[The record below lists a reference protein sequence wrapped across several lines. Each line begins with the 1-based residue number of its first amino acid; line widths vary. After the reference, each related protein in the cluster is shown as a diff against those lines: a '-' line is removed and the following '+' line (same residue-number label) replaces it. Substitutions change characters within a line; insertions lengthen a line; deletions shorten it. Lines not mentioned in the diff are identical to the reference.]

1 MMEEKTAKAHIK
13 ALDRNSA
20 ALEDQNKLMRALAGK
35 TNLNRDTPRQ
45 NAPVDPLTAKLRAM
59 GVE

>member
-1 MMEEKTAKAHIK
+1 MDDKTARALTK

-20 ALEDQNKLMRALAGK
+20 ALEDQNKLMRALSGK
-35 TNLNRDTPRQ
+35 TNLNRDTSRRD
-45 NAPVDPLTAKLRAM
+45 APVDPLTAKLRAM